1 MANRNTSAWP
11 AEKDAMLIKL
21 WEEGLAVSKIGEAM
35 GITKNA
41 VVGRAHRLEERNLLE
56 RRKSPIIREYA
67 RSNKPK
73 SAPRVSGP
81 TLPVLASATTA
92 PNMHENAAMFT
103 HMWND
108 GASYKKLS
116 ATFGIS
122 QSNVNNWRARLKL
135 PPRFG
140 HSAPTAVPPL
150 PSQPSA
156 PPVMAPPKV
165 QHFGLQIAPMP
176 RPAPAAPM
184 MPRKLSGRMTCQSVQ
199 GKSGIGLDFQVHFC
213 GKPVMLRRD
222 ETPLSY
228 CPEHCARYYAP
239 ASSRTPGA
247 RAFVPFAPSERQAPS
262 RWLVEES

>member
-1 MANRNTSAWP
+1 MTNGNTDAWP
-11 AEKDAMLIKL
+11 AHDDNQLIDL
-21 WEEGLAVSKIGEAM
+21 WRQGLKTAEIADLMKRTKGSIIG
-35 GITKNA
+35 
-41 VVGRAHRLEERNLLE
+41 
-56 RRKSPIIREYA
+56 
-67 RSNKPK
+67 RSNRLAKLGLLAARPNPVKRTYTKAEKPDRA
-73 SAPRVSGP
+73 SSSTPAPK
-81 TLPVLASATTA
+81 TA
-92 PNMHENAAMFT
+92 PDMHENAAMFT

-108 GASYKKLS
+108 GASYKQLS

-122 QSNVNNWRARLKL
+122 QSGVNNWRVRLKL
-135 PPRFG
+135 TPRIS
-140 HSAPTAVPPL
+140 HSAPAAVPLL

-156 PPVMAPPKV
+156 RPVIAPPKV
-165 QHFGLQIAPMP
+165 RHFGLQIAPMP
-176 RPAPAAPM
+176 RTAPAAPM

-239 ASSRTPGA
+239 APSRTPGA